1 MVLSSGLWRSGF
13 RSDPSVVGSTIQ
25 LSGEPY
31 EVVGIAPHG
40 FADPIAGEM
49 DAWIPYGLASDT
61 DPENNSLS
69 AVGRLRNGVTLEQ
82 ARAELASLSR
92 SMKERFPVAR
102 LSAVVP
108 VPLQEDLVA
117 PARGPL
123 QLLFVAVGL
132 VLMIACVNVANL
144 VLTRATGR
152 THEFATRS
160 ALGSGSRRLVRQ
172 LLVES
177 LLLAGLGG
185 LMGLAL
191 ARIGIRVLRD
201 LGRDAVPRLQ
211 EVGFNPLV
219 LGFAVAITV
228 ATAVVFG
235 IAPALRFGNTP
246 PVAALRQQS
255 RGATSTRGQGRL
267 RTGMAATQLAL
278 ALTLLVGAG
287 VLLASFHRLQQVDL
301 GFRTEGVLT
310 FDLNLPTIRYGA
322 ERRAVFQEELAAR
335 LRTIPGVTAAG
346 GISFLPATGSYHGW
360 NTSILSGPRSGT
372 QVAKKDGFDIQQRVV
387 SGDAFAALEI
397 PVLAGRTFDARDVA
411 SAPARAVVSANFAR
425 TAFPDMPF
433 DSVIGQRIAA
443 GGRQLELIGVV
454 GDVTL
459 DVYGAPTMVVYH
471 AHGQFADNRNWTL
484 TQAVATGLPM
494 ERILANVRAEIA
506 AVDPELVVH
515 RAAPMTE
522 VVGRGTRRER
532 FALVL
537 MGVFAAVSVL
547 LAALGLYG
555 VLAYAVRQRTQEIG
569 IRMALGASAAQVRLT
584 VLRQAGV
591 VLGIGLVAGTAG
603 ALILGRWLTSLSF
616 EISPSDPRI
625 LLAAA
630 VLLTGTGL
638 LAAWLPARRASQVPP
653 RIAMQDGY

>member
-1 MVLSSGLWRSGF
+1 
-13 RSDPSVVGSTIQ
+13 
-25 LSGEPY
+25 
-31 EVVGIAPHG
+31 
-40 FADPIAGEM
+40 M
-49 DAWIPYGLASDT
+49 DAWLPYGLASDT

-69 AVGRLRNGVTLEQ
+69 AVGRLRNGVSLEQ

-108 VPLQEDLVA
+108 VPLQADLVA

-132 VLMIACVNVANL
+132 VLLVACVNVANL

-152 THEFATRS
+152 AHEFATRS

-191 ARIGIRVLRD
+191 ARIGIRVLRG
-201 LGRDAVPRLQ
+201 LGRDAVPRLH
-211 EVGFNPLV
+211 EVGFNPAG

-235 IAPALRFGNTP
+235 IAPALRFGHIP

-310 FDLNLPTIRYGA
+310 FDLTLPTIRYNA
-322 ERRAVFQEELAAR
+322 ERRAAFQEELAGR

-372 QVAKKDGFDIQQRVV
+372 QVAKKDGFNIQQRVV
-387 SGDAFAALEI
+387 SGDVFAALEI

-411 SAPARAVVSANFAR
+411 SAAARAVVSASFAR
-425 TAFPDMPF
+425 TAFPGMPF
-433 DSVIGQRIAA
+433 DGVAGQQIAA
-443 GGRQLELIGVV
+443 GGRQLEIIGVV

-459 DVYGAPTMVVYH
+459 DVYGAPALVVYH
-471 AHGQFADNRNWTL
+471 AHRQFADNRNWTL
-484 TQAVATGLPM
+484 TQVVATGLPM
-494 ERILANVRAEIA
+494 ESILANVRTEIA

-537 MGVFAAVSVL
+537 MGVFAGVSVL

-555 VLAYAVRQRTQEIG
+555 VLAYTVRQRTQEIG

-591 VLGIGLVAGTAG
+591 VLGIGLMAGTAG

-630 VLLTGTGL
+630 VLLTVTGL